1 MINSLPEY
9 QAIIVANG
17 SVIDRKDILRL
28 NNTFIIATDG
38 SYAKCKRLKIVPNLI
53 IGDMDSI
60 TDQNY
65 EGILY
70 QYIDNQDNTD
80 LEKAIIY
87 CKSHNFDKILVL
99 GVFGGEVDHS
109 LNNIM
114 LMAKYAKQNM
124 QFTMFDQYQGNK
136 LKIAIVLSESSV
148 KFNCPKNSLVSI
160 LPLPIATVSTVGL
173 KWELND
179 TALGFDSFA
188 SARNISIKS
197 IVEVNCFSGKVIVVI
212 DCKLENL

>member
-87 CKSHNFDKILVL
+87 CKS
-99 GVFGGEVDHS
+99 
-109 LNNIM
+109 
-114 LMAKYAKQNM
+114 
-124 QFTMFDQYQGNK
+124 
-136 LKIAIVLSESSV
+136 
-148 KFNCPKNSLVSI
+148 P
-160 LPLPIATVSTVGL
+160 
-173 KWELND
+173 
-179 TALGFDSFA
+179 
-188 SARNISIKS
+188 
-197 IVEVNCFSGKVIVVI
+197 
-212 DCKLENL
+212 